1 MSDIREDIERFFEIL
16 MTRNVLIEIAAVAIC
31 VIAGWFAGA
40 ALRERQRRRG
50 EPCATALSFAHLSSQ
65 GTVVLAPVLVALL
78 LAAAAR
84 AAAQAAHMDT
94 AVLGG
99 ALRLI
104 GAYAAVRIGI
114 FLFAAS
120 LGNKSWMQHWEGRAA
135 LFIWFAIA
143 AEYFG
148 WLDQIVD
155 ALDTLGISAGKSR
168 ITLWSV
174 LKLLFTLTLFVL
186 VAAWLSRWFERS
198 LKQLSTLAPSTRI
211 GIAKFVNA
219 FLIGLSVLLGLNAA
233 GVDLTALT
241 VLTGAIGLGLG
252 FGLQSIAA
260 NFVSGFVLLMDRSI
274 KPGDVISFSGQSGTS
289 TENFGWVHELRG
301 RYVVLRDRDGVETLV
316 PNQQLISNPVV
327 NWSYTDP
334 RIRLKLP
341 IRISYA
347 DDPELAL
354 GVLLQACEGQK
365 RVLREPPPVTRLM
378 HFSDNGIELEL
389 RFWIS
394 DPQEG
399 VNNVRSEVNRAIWR
413 LFKQH
418 QLTMP
423 VAQREILVRRAPPD
437 MD

>member
-1 MSDIREDIERFFEIL
+1 MIEIRQEIERFFDIVF
-16 MTRNVLIEIAAVAIC
+16 TRTVLTEIAAVALC
-31 VIAGWFAGA
+31 LLAGWLTAT
-40 ALRERQRRRG
+40 ALHERHRRRG
-50 EPCATALSFAHLSSQ
+50 TRHDTALTRAHLSSQ
-65 GTVVLAPVLVALL
+65 GTLVIAPVLVALFL
-78 LAAAAR
+78 LACAR
-84 AAAQAAHMDT
+84 GGLQAVHMDAT
-94 AVLGG
+94 VLDL

-104 GAYAAVRIGI
+104 GAYAAVRIGV

-120 LGNKSWMQHWEGRAA
+120 LGNKSWMQHWESRVT
-135 LFIWFAIA
+135 LLIWLAIA
-143 AEYFG
+143 TKYLG
-148 WLDQIVD
+148 WLDPIVD
-155 ALDTLGISAGKSR
+155 ALDTIGIAAGKSR

-186 VAAWLSRWFERS
+186 VAAWISRWFERS
-198 LKQLSTLAPSTRI
+198 LKNLSTIAPSTRI
-211 GIAKFVNA
+211 GIAKFANA
-219 FLIGLSVLLGLNAA
+219 FLIGLSVLMGLNAA

-354 GVLLQACEGQK
+354 VVLLQACDGQK
-365 RVLREPPPVTRLM
+365 RVLREPPPVSRLM

-418 QLTMP
+418 HMTMP
-423 VAQREILVRRAPPD
+423 VAQREILVRTAAPETD
-437 MD
+437 